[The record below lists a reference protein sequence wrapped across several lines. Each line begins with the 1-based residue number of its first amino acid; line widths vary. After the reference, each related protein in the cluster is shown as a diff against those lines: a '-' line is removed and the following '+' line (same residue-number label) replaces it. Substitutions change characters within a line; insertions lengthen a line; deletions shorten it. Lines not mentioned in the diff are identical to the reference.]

1 MEDNEIKKLQNDI
14 LFEVQGVGQIKNING
29 YDVYVKSE
37 QCDDC
42 LKNIFRFLQRD
53 GNTFPLVRLTLGEW
67 GFLKNDLIPIMIFHK

>member
-37 QCDDC
+37 
-42 LKNIFRFLQRD
+42 
-53 GNTFPLVRLTLGEW
+53 
-67 GFLKNDLIPIMIFHK
+67 